1 MSERME
7 KLHAIMEAEVTSYIN
22 IGRQQERE
30 RIIALLESLKGTCSG
45 DCDDCRPYA
54 QINNSYLT
62 EVIALIKGETE

>member
-30 RIIALLESLKGTCSG
+30 RIVKLLESSLEYVPGEGICSEFDG
-45 DCDDCRPYA
+45 VTVDDI
-54 QINNSYLT
+54 IN
-62 EVIALIKGETE
+62 LIRNETK

>member
-30 RIIALLESLKGTCSG
+30 RIIKALKENYTN
-45 DCDDCRPYA
+45 DEDDWA
-54 QINNSYLT
+54 IDWAIDIVQKL
-62 EVIALIKGETE
+62 GEAK